1 MSKKRISLLGLAILL
16 LGTASPAQI
25 PLVDGKN
32 AYRPATAADTQRL
45 EEAAPTKPTAVP
57 LQPRKVLIFQKT
69 TWPAVMLVDDA
80 FKIMGK
86 KSGAFEVTTITDDA
100 SVMTPE
106 WLRKFDMI
114 VLNNTNELRLDDV
127 QTQALQ
133 DFVRNG
139 KGVIALGSAISSQFW
154 AEQAEMLGGYCY
166 DHPWEGNLLMEIEDP
181 SHPLTR
187 MFPREGIKIEDLIYQ
202 VIGSYSRENSRVL
215 ITLDVKDPQ
224 VARSLYLD
232 PAVVRLDHDFA
243 VSWIRDYG
251 KGRVFVSLFPHTNQE
266 MLFDPAVLQFFLDG
280 AQFALGDLEVDTT
293 PLPLRGDSVQLPGD
307 PSAESLLHAAFMVML
322 QDKDPRAR
330 IAALR
335 GLGEM
340 GAAPKAPVLAIMQL
354 TQDRAPSVREAAR
367 SALAA
372 IRSSARETI
381 PVMTEK
387 LQIKDVR
394 TQENAI
400 DYIASMA
407 ILPEAQ
413 PAIPVI
419 AQMLRENASFN
430 VRQRAIMAFG
440 NMGSSARPAVPALLK
455 LLQDGNASTRGN
467 AALALGGIGSSAA
480 ETIPALAKL
489 LRDKESYPRVCAADA
504 LGNMGSAAV
513 STLTAVLQDKDAE
526 WILRI
531 HAAASLGKIGS
542 VARIAVPALQQASRS
557 DDYDIGRAANRALHK
572 IK

>member
-1 MSKKRISLLGLAILL
+1 
-16 LGTASPAQI
+16 
-25 PLVDGKN
+25 
-32 AYRPATAADTQRL
+32 
-45 EEAAPTKPTAVP
+45 
-57 LQPRKVLIFQKT
+57 
-69 TWPAVMLVDDA
+69 
-80 FKIMGK
+80 
-86 KSGAFEVTTITDDA
+86 
-100 SVMTPE
+100 
-106 WLRKFDMI
+106 
-114 VLNNTNELRLDDV
+114 
-127 QTQALQ
+127 
-133 DFVRNG
+133 
-139 KGVIALGSAISSQFW
+139 
-154 AEQAEMLGGYCY
+154 MLGGYCY
-166 DHPWEGNLLMEIEDP
+166 DHPWEGNLSMEIEDP

-202 VIGSYSRENSRVL
+202 VIGPYSRENSRVL

-293 PLPLRGDSVQLPGD
+293 PLPLRGDSAQLPGD

-322 QDKDPRAR
+322 QDKEPRAR
-330 IAALR
+330 IAAPR
-335 GLGEM
+335 GLGKM

-394 TQENAI
+394 TRENAI
-400 DYIASMA
+400 DYIASMS

-419 AQMLRENASFN
+419 AQMLP
-430 VRQRAIMAFG
+430 
-440 NMGSSARPAVPALLK
+440 GSIGMTQSRYSRTTAPPVGSNRTARL
-455 LLQDGNASTRGN
+455 S
-467 AALALGGIGSSAA
+467 
-480 ETIPALAKL
+480 
-489 LRDKESYPRVCAADA
+489 
-504 LGNMGSAAV
+504 
-513 STLTAVLQDKDAE
+513 
-526 WILRI
+526 
-531 HAAASLGKIGS
+531 KIAG
-542 VARIAVPALQQASRS
+542 
-557 DDYDIGRAANRALHK
+557 H
-572 IK
+572 

>member
-1 MSKKRISLLGLAILL
+1 
-16 LGTASPAQI
+16 
-25 PLVDGKN
+25 
-32 AYRPATAADTQRL
+32 
-45 EEAAPTKPTAVP
+45 
-57 LQPRKVLIFQKT
+57 
-69 TWPAVMLVDDA
+69 
-80 FKIMGK
+80 
-86 KSGAFEVTTITDDA
+86 
-100 SVMTPE
+100 
-106 WLRKFDMI
+106 
-114 VLNNTNELRLDDV
+114 
-127 QTQALQ
+127 
-133 DFVRNG
+133 
-139 KGVIALGSAISSQFW
+139 
-154 AEQAEMLGGYCY
+154 
-166 DHPWEGNLLMEIEDP
+166 
-181 SHPLTR
+181 
-187 MFPREGIKIEDLIYQ
+187 
-202 VIGSYSRENSRVL
+202 
-215 ITLDVKDPQ
+215 
-224 VARSLYLD
+224 
-232 PAVVRLDHDFA
+232 
-243 VSWIRDYG
+243 
-251 KGRVFVSLFPHTNQE
+251 
-266 MLFDPAVLQFFLDG
+266 
-280 AQFALGDLEVDTT
+280 
-293 PLPLRGDSVQLPGD
+293 
-307 PSAESLLHAAFMVML
+307 
-322 QDKDPRAR
+322 
-330 IAALR
+330 
-335 GLGEM
+335 M

-407 ILPEAQ
+407 ILPGAQ

-504 LGNMGSAAV
+504 LGNMGSAGV